1 MLNRVFLA
9 AAGLLFLTSLAHAS
23 PVTYTDFASWSAA
36 TADVTDVSFAS
47 VGFERYF
54 GSGFSSGDVTV
65 TSPQA
70 YLFGWGPH
78 EAQDLGVGMYL
89 IGAYNSGAS
98 VSETFS
104 GEAPAVGNEVAL
116 YDASG
121 ELDYTF
127 TTNSGDTGSG
137 TIDAVNGSLS
147 FIGIVADTGDWVTS
161 LNVILPTQVGE
172 GYGNIAIGGIEYG
185 DEGSSSA
192 PEPGSVAL
200 LGSGMA
206 GVAIYLRRRLR
217 TA

>member
-127 TTNSGDTGSG
+127 TTNSGDTGS
-137 TIDAVNGSLS
+137 ARRHRCSQRQFVFYRNRC
-147 FIGIVADTGDWVTS
+147 
-161 LNVILPTQVGE
+161 
-172 GYGNIAIGGIEYG
+172 GY
-185 DEGSSSA
+185 
-192 PEPGSVAL
+192 
-200 LGSGMA
+200 
-206 GVAIYLRRRLR
+206 RRLGHESER
-217 TA
+217 NSAHSGWRRVRQYRYWRH

>member
-104 GEAPAVGNEVAL
+104 QA
-116 YDASG
+116 
-121 ELDYTF
+121 
-127 TTNSGDTGSG
+127 NSTIPSLPIVETRVPPGA
-137 TIDAVNGSLS
+137 IDAVNGSLS

-185 DEGSSSA
+185 DQGSSSA
-192 PEPGSVAL
+192 PEPGSLAL